1 MADDVYKIIHSG
13 EFRPVD
19 FARLTSQLNIY
30 HQIPNEDS
38 RQFQYASEAKM
49 MDSENSPF
57 QRTVTLQNEWSTL
70 DIGWFGGEGG
80 APIGQIVLFNR
91 TGMKYQIK
99 PTAEQLEA
107 DAQAIIEV
115 QGRGIFVRP
124 KLFSVYSPIDNSPI
138 VVRSLAGAA
147 RLEYVIIP
155 Q

>member
-1 MADDVYKIIHSG
+1 MTDDVYKIIHSG

-49 MDSENSPF
+49 TDSENSPF
-57 QRTVTLQNEWSTL
+57 QRTVSLQNEWTEL

-80 APIGQIVLFNR
+80 APIGQIILFNR
-91 TGMKYQIK
+91 TGMKYQTR
-99 PTAEQLEA
+99 PTPEQLEE

-115 QGRGIFVRP
+115 QVRGILVRP
-124 KLFSVYSPIDNSPI
+124 KHFAVYSPIDNSPV

-147 RLEYVIIP
+147 RLEYVVIP
-155 Q
+155 R